1 MSALLAA
8 DYRDRTMQVL
18 EELRTGLM
26 NKCDQ
31 MRIIADAHNKAH
43 EFDAFEN
50 TYGQVIGLITAIDD
64 IACLMQRERTR

>member
-1 MSALLAA
+1 MSAMLAA

-26 NKCDQ
+26 KKADQ
-31 MRIIADAHNKAH
+31 MRLIADAHNKAH

-50 TYGQVIGLITAIDD
+50 TYGQVIGLCTAIDD
-64 IACLMQRERTR
+64 IACFMQRERTR